1 MIPEVISFFRNSVP
15 ECLLVVHPDIQ
26 HLGKFEGMILADYPV
41 TCLQIGKELS
51 AVLLTTP
58 PSQRSRAARQW
69 LEIALREK
77 APGPVLC
84 MDIDLLFQPSFDLDP
99 LLLFRQ
105 ISRFTRL
112 LVLWPGAY
120 GEGVLAY
127 AVPEHR
133 HYRVWRQPH
142 VAIIGVPNA
151 LS

>member
-1 MIPEVISFFRNSVP
+1 MIPDVISFFQNSVP
-15 ECLLVVHPDIQ
+15 ECLLLVHLDIRR
-26 HLGKFEGMILADYPV
+26 LRTVEEKILADFPV
-41 TCLQIGKELS
+41 DCLHIGKELS
-51 AVLLTTP
+51 AALLTTP
-58 PSQRSRAARQW
+58 PYQRSRAARQW

-120 GEGVLAY
+120 GEGVLVY

-133 HYRVWRQPH
+133 HYRTWRQPH